1 MMNDGVNL
9 LKIPPKTKHKMI
21 KQIFE
26 QAERDLELALK
37 EKQIPEGEGLF
48 GESREFIV
56 FELAKST
63 NQIADT
69 LPIVQQANEMLMLI
83 FRDAKNDTSADEM
96 IQAMTLCLHGLV
108 FGNYNEEDFRFLYR
122 YSLRYIRG
130 QGPIEKWLRKALVYL
145 AAINNPTVED
155 ILADIRYWIQ
165 FLGAPLFS
173 PSMFSE
179 VGNELGIDIQSEL
192 DNEKFRFVDAVAR
205 HPQYLRE
212 AVQDMTFLDSF
223 EGLKDW
229 GPDALQLKLLKIKKK
244 DVYEKAQEKIDSGMS
259 VKDSVKAMKQVFKKE
274 KFRTNAQTVLPT
286 RLQELSSP
294 PPGGEIDPV
303 IFELIPQKLRMDLLP
318 SVAYSTKT
326 KKIEIIFLGGPRIG
340 RSGIIIKTDTGGVLL
355 DFGMSVANH
364 RIPEWLPELEMI
376 DTILV
381 SHSHLDHV
389 GGLPILYEDF
399 SGKWCSVG
407 PTGGVTKILL
417 DDALK
422 VGTPMP
428 PRKYDKLDLVSRFNE
443 SNIQKVTKNH
453 VRLEYGKS
461 NEVGPGIVVTPI
473 DACHI
478 PGSAAYL
485 IDIEG
490 VKILYTGDFNMD
502 KSVLFPGGANL
513 PTDADYVIFDG
524 TYWGREDF
532 DRSKVGEQISKTIAN
547 HGPVIIPSFAV
558 GRSQEILLMLEEL
571 GITKNRNVMVTG
583 MAERVTK
590 VVEVTGCWQSMKK
603 NRIHLDEEDVL
614 VAGGGMMSGGLARH
628 HFNEERNNAKAAVIP
643 CGYLAPRTPGWNL
656 LHGYEPHEC
665 TVEYARLSAHSS
677 ATNLEAYI
685 NSCKGKRIM
694 VHTPVYAPP
703 KGIMIPKYKERIVIP
718 T

>member
-1 MMNDGVNL
+1 M
-9 LKIPPKTKHKMI
+9 KSPPKTKHKLI
-21 KQIFE
+21 KQIFA
-26 QAERDLELALK
+26 QAESDLKIALK

-56 FELAKST
+56 FELAKAS
-63 NQIADT
+63 NQVVNT
-69 LPIVQQANEMLMLI
+69 LPIAKKADEELNLI
-83 FRDAKNDTSADEM
+83 FRDAKESVTASE
-96 IQAMTLCLHGLV
+96 IIEAMTLCLHGLV

-130 QGPIEKWLRKALVYL
+130 QTPIEKWLRKALVFK
-145 AAINNPTVED
+145 AAADKESVKD
-155 ILADIRYWIQ
+155 IIDEVRFWIQ
-165 FLGAPLFS
+165 FLGAPFFG
-173 PSMFSE
+173 PSTFANA
-179 VGNELGIDIQSEL
+179 GKELEIDIQKELESENYRL
-192 DNEKFRFVDAVAR
+192 VDAVAR
-205 HPQYLRE
+205 HPQYLKE
-212 AVQDMTFLDSF
+212 AVQEMTFLESY

-229 GPDALQLKLLKIKKK
+229 GPDALQSRLLKIKRKEAY
-244 DVYEKAQEKIDSGMS
+244 DKAQKKIDSGMS
-259 VKDSVKAMKQVFKKE
+259 VKESVKAMKDVFEKE
-274 KFRTNAQTVLPT
+274 KFQTNTQTVLPA
-286 RLQELSSP
+286 RLQELKSP
-294 PPGGEIDPV
+294 PPGEAVDPEI
-303 IFELIPQKLRMDLLP
+303 FGLIPQKLRMDLLP

-340 RSGIIIKTDTGGVLL
+340 RSGIVIETDTGGILL

-364 RIPEWLPELEMI
+364 RIPEWVPELEMV
-376 DTILV
+376 DTVLV

-389 GGLPILYEDF
+389 GGLPILYEEF
-399 SGKWCSVG
+399 TGKWCSVG

-417 DDALK
+417 DDSLK
-422 VGTPMP
+422 VGTPFP

-443 SNIQKVTKNH
+443 DNIQKVTKNH
-453 VRLEYGKS
+453 VKLEYGKS

-478 PGSAAYL
+478 PGSAVYM

-490 VKILYTGDFNMD
+490 TKIMYTGDFNMD

-524 TYWGREDF
+524 TYWAREDF
-532 DRSKVGEQISKTIAN
+532 DRGKVGEQMSKTIAD

-571 GITKNRNVMVTG
+571 GVTKNRNVMVTG

-590 VVEVTGCWQSMKK
+590 MVGVTGSWSSMKK
-603 NRIHLDEEDVL
+603 NRVDLEEDDVL

-628 HFNEERNNAKAAVIP
+628 HFNEQRDNPKAAIIP

-677 ATNLEAYI
+677 ASNLE
-685 NSCKGKRIM
+685 SFVSSQKGKRIM

>member
-1 MMNDGVNL
+1 MTI
-9 LKIPPKTKHKMI
+9 LKNPPKTKHKLI
-21 KQIFE
+21 KQNFA
-26 QAERDLELALK
+26 QAESDLKLALK
-37 EKQIPEGEGLF
+37 EKQIPKGEGLF

-56 FELAKST
+56 FELAKAS
-63 NQIADT
+63 NQTVTSLA
-69 LPIVQQANEMLMLI
+69 VAEEANEQLMLI
-83 FRDAKNDTSADEM
+83 FRDAKDTITSDE
-96 IQAMTLCLHGLV
+96 IIKAMTLCLHGLI

-130 QGPIEKWLRKALVYL
+130 QTPIEKWLRKALVYN
-145 AAINNPTVED
+145 AAVNKESIED
-155 ILADIRYWIQ
+155 ILKEVRYWIQ
-165 FLGAPLFS
+165 FLGAPYFD
-173 PSMFSE
+173 PSSFSE
-179 VGNELGIDIQSEL
+179 VGTELGIDIQSEL
-192 DNEKFRFVDAVAR
+192 DSEKYRLVDAVAR
-205 HPQYLRE
+205 HPQYLKE
-212 AVQDMTFLDSF
+212 AVQDMSFLDSID
-223 EGLKDW
+223 GLKDW
-229 GPDALQLKLLKIKKK
+229 GPDALQLQLLKIKKK
-244 DVYEKAQEKIDSGMS
+244 EAYEKAQKEIGSDMS
-259 VKDSVKAMKQVFKKE
+259 VKDSVAAMKKVFEKE
-274 KFRTNAQTVLPT
+274 KFQTNNQTVLPA

-294 PPGGEIDPV
+294 PPGDAVDPV

-340 RSGIIIKTDTGGVLL
+340 RSGIVIKTDTGGILL
-355 DFGMSVANH
+355 DYGMSVANH
-364 RIPEWLPELEMI
+364 RIPEWVPELEMI
-376 DTILV
+376 DTVLV

-389 GGLPILYEDF
+389 GGLPILYEEF

-407 PTGGVTKILL
+407 PTGGVTKILM

-443 SNIQKVTKNH
+443 TNIQKVTKSH
-453 VRLEYGKS
+453 VKLEYEKS
-461 NEVGPGIVVTPI
+461 NEVGPGIVVTPL

-478 PGSAAYL
+478 PGSAVYL

-502 KSVLFPGGANL
+502 KSALFPGANL

-524 TYWGREDF
+524 TYWAREDF
-532 DRSKVGEQISKTIAN
+532 DRAKVGEQMSRTIAD

-558 GRSQEILLMLEEL
+558 GRSQEILIMLDEL
-571 GITKNRNVMVTG
+571 GITKNRKVMVTG

-590 VVEVTGCWQSMKK
+590 MVGVTGSWESMKK
-603 NRIHLDEEDVL
+603 NRVHLEQNDVL

-628 HFNEERNNAKAAVIP
+628 HFNEQRDNPKAAVIP

-665 TVEYARLSAHSS
+665 HVEYARLSAHSS
-677 ATNLEAYI
+677 ATNLENYI
-685 NSCKGKRIM
+685 GSCKGKKIM
-694 VHTPVYAPP
+694 VHTPTYSQP
-703 KGIMIPKYKERIVIP
+703 KGIMIPQYKERIVIP

>member
-1 MMNDGVNL
+1 
-9 LKIPPKTKHKMI
+9 MI
-21 KQIFE
+21 QQIFA
-26 QAERDLELALK
+26 QAESDLKLALK
-37 EKQIPEGEGLF
+37 GKQIPKGEGIF

-56 FELAKST
+56 FELAKAL
-63 NQIADT
+63 NQNAESLET
-69 LPIVQQANEMLMLI
+69 AQQVNDRLMLM
-83 FRDAKNDTSADEM
+83 FRDAKEDFSVEGM
-96 IQAMTLCLHGLV
+96 IQAMTLCLHGFV
-108 FGNYNEEDFRFLYR
+108 FGNYSEEDFRFLYR
-122 YSLRYIRG
+122 YSLRYIRK
-130 QGPIEKWLRKALVYL
+130 QAPIEKWLRKAVVYL
-145 AAINNPTVED
+145 VAVNNESAKD
-155 ILADIRYWIQ
+155 ILAEVRYWIQ
-165 FLGAPLFS
+165 FLGAPLFM

-179 VGNELGIDIQSEL
+179 VGNELGIDIQAEI
-192 DNEKFRFVDAVAR
+192 DGEEFRLVDAITR
-205 HPQYLRE
+205 HPQYLKE
-212 AVQDMTFLDSF
+212 AVQDMTFLESF
-223 EGLKDW
+223 EGLKEW
-229 GPDALQLKLLKIKKK
+229 GPDAIQLQLLKVKKK
-244 DVYEKAQEKIDSGMS
+244 NVYERAQDKIDSGMS
-259 VKDSVKAMKQVFKKE
+259 VNDSVKVMKKVFEKE
-274 KFRTNAQTVLPT
+274 KFRTNKQTVLPI

-294 PPGGEIDPV
+294 PPGEAVDPV

-340 RSGIIIKTDTGGVLL
+340 RSGIIIKTDTGGILL

-364 RIPEWLPELEMI
+364 RIPEWVPELEMI
-376 DTILV
+376 DTVLI

-389 GGLPILYEDF
+389 GGLPILFEEF

-422 VGTPMP
+422 IGTPFP
-428 PRKYDKLDLVSRFNE
+428 PRKHDKHDLISRFNE
-443 SNIQKVTKNH
+443 SNVQKVTKNH

-502 KSVLFPGGANL
+502 KSALFPGANL

-524 TYWGREDF
+524 TYWAREDF
-532 DRSKVGEQISKTIAN
+532 DRSKVREQFSKTIAD

-558 GRSQEILLMLEEL
+558 GRSQEILIMLDEI

-590 VVEVTGCWQSMKK
+590 MVGVTGSWQSMKK
-603 NRIHLDEEDVL
+603 NRIHLEESDVL

-628 HFNEERNNAKAAVIP
+628 HFNEQRNNPKAAVMP
-643 CGYLAPRTPGWNL
+643 CGYMAPRTPGWNL

-677 ATNLEAYI
+677 ATNLETYI
-685 NSCKGKRIM
+685 KSCKGKRIM
-694 VHTPVYAPP
+694 VHTPYFAQA

>member
-1 MMNDGVNL
+1 VTI
-9 LKIPPKTKHKMI
+9 LKNPPKTKHKLI
-21 KQIFE
+21 QQIFA
-26 QAERDLELALK
+26 QAESDLKLALK
-37 EKQIPEGEGLF
+37 EKQIPKGEGLF
-48 GESREFIV
+48 GESREYIV
-56 FELAKST
+56 FELAKALNQNTDALNTAQQT
-63 NQIADT
+63 NE
-69 LPIVQQANEMLMLI
+69 LLMLM
-83 FRDAKNDTSADEM
+83 FRDAQEDLSVEGI
-96 IQAMTLCLHGLV
+96 IQAMTLCLHGFV
-108 FGNYNEEDFRFLYR
+108 FGNYSEEDFRFLYR
-122 YSLRYIRG
+122 YSLRYIRR
-130 QGPIEKWLRKALVYL
+130 QAPIEKWLRKAVVYL
-145 AAINNPTVED
+145 VAINNESTKD
-155 ILADIRYWIQ
+155 ILAEVRYWIQ
-165 FLGAPLFS
+165 FLGAPLFM

-179 VGNELGIDIQSEL
+179 VGKELGIDIQAEIESEQ
-192 DNEKFRFVDAVAR
+192 FRLVDAVTR
-205 HPQYLRE
+205 HPQYLKE
-212 AVQDMTFLDSF
+212 AVQDMTLLDSF

-229 GPDALQLKLLKIKKK
+229 GPDAIQLQLLKIKKK
-244 DVYEKAQEKIDSGMS
+244 EIYEKAQEKVNSGMS
-259 VKDSVKAMKQVFKKE
+259 VSDSVKVMKQVFTKE
-274 KFRTNAQTVLPT
+274 KFRTNKQTVLPI

-294 PPGGEIDPV
+294 PPGEAVDPV

-340 RSGIIIKTDTGGVLL
+340 RSGIIIKTDTGGILL

-364 RIPEWLPELEMI
+364 RIPEWVPELEMI
-376 DTILV
+376 DTVLI

-389 GGLPILYEDF
+389 GGLPILFEEF

-422 VGTPMP
+422 IGTPFP
-428 PRKYDKLDLVSRFNE
+428 PRKHDKQDLISRFNE
-443 SNIQKVTKNH
+443 SNVQKVTKNH
-453 VRLEYGKS
+453 VKLEYGKS

-502 KSVLFPGGANL
+502 KSALFPGANL

-524 TYWGREDF
+524 TYWAREDF
-532 DRSKVGEQISKTIAN
+532 DRSKVREQFSKTIAD

-558 GRSQEILLMLEEL
+558 GRSQEILIMLDEI

-590 VVEVTGCWQSMKK
+590 MVGVTGSWQSMKK
-603 NRIHLDEEDVL
+603 NRIHLEESDVL

-628 HFNEERNNAKAAVIP
+628 HFNEQRNNPKAAVMP
-643 CGYLAPRTPGWNL
+643 CGYMAPRTPGWNL

-677 ATNLEAYI
+677 ATNLETYI
-685 NSCKGKRIM
+685 KSCKGKRIM
-694 VHTPVYAPP
+694 VHTPYFAQA
-703 KGIMIPKYKERIVIP
+703 KGIMIPQYKERIVIP

>member
-1 MMNDGVNL
+1 V
-9 LKIPPKTKHKMI
+9 KAPPKTKHKLI
-21 KQIFE
+21 KQIFA
-26 QAERDLELALK
+26 QAESDLKLALK

-56 FELAKST
+56 FELAKAS
-63 NQIADT
+63 NQVVTT
-69 LPIVQQANEMLMLI
+69 LPIAQKANEQLMLI
-83 FRDAKNDTSADEM
+83 FRDAKELVTASE
-96 IQAMTLCLHGLV
+96 IIEVMTLCLHGLV

-122 YSLRYIRG
+122 QSLRYIRG
-130 QGPIEKWLRKALVYL
+130 QAPIEKWLRKALIFM
-145 AAINNPTVED
+145 AAANKESIKD
-155 ILADIRYWIQ
+155 IISEVRFWIQ
-165 FLGAPLFS
+165 FLGAPFFAPNTFS
-173 PSMFSE
+173 DA
-179 VGNELGIDIQSEL
+179 GKELEIDIQKEIESE
-192 DNEKFRFVDAVAR
+192 NFRLVDAVAR
-205 HPQYLRE
+205 HPQYLSE
-212 AVQDMTFLDSF
+212 AVQEMSFLESY
-223 EGLKDW
+223 EGLKEW
-229 GPDALQLKLLKIKKK
+229 GPDVLQSQLLKIKRKQA
-244 DVYEKAQEKIDSGMS
+244 YEAAQKKIDSSMTVKES
-259 VKDSVKAMKQVFKKE
+259 VKVMMQDFE
-274 KFRTNAQTVLPT
+274 KVGFRTNEETVLPV
-286 RLQELSSP
+286 RLQELKSP
-294 PPGGEIDPV
+294 PPGEAVDPEI
-303 IFELIPQKLRMDLLP
+303 FGLIPQKLRMDLLP

-340 RSGIIIKTDTGGVLL
+340 RSGIVIKTDTGGVLL

-364 RIPEWLPELEMI
+364 RIPEWVPELEMV
-376 DTILV
+376 DTVLV

-389 GGLPILYEDF
+389 GGLPILYEEF

-422 VGTPMP
+422 VGTPFP

-443 SNIQKVTKNH
+443 TNIQKVTKNH
-453 VRLEYGKS
+453 VKLEYGVS

-478 PGSAAYL
+478 PGSAVYL

-502 KSVLFPGGANL
+502 KSILFPAGANL

-524 TYWGREDF
+524 TYWAREDF
-532 DRSKVGEQISKTIAN
+532 NRSKVGEQMSKTIAD

-558 GRSQEILLMLEEL
+558 GRSQEILLMLDEL

-590 VVEVTGCWQSMKK
+590 MVGVTGSWSSMKK
-603 NRIHLDEEDVL
+603 NRVNLEEDDVL

-628 HFNEERNNAKAAVIP
+628 HFNEQRNNPKAAIIP

-656 LHGYEPHEC
+656 LHGYEQHEC
-665 TVEYARLSAHSS
+665 SVEYARLSAHSS
-677 ATNLEAYI
+677 ASNLESFA
-685 NSCKGKRIM
+685 SAQKGKRIM

-703 KGIMIPKYKERIVIP
+703 KGIMIPKYKERIIIP

>member
-1 MMNDGVNL
+1 MTI
-9 LKIPPKTKHKMI
+9 LKNPPKTKHKMI
-21 KQIFE
+21 QQIFA
-26 QAERDLELALK
+26 QAESDLKLALK
-37 EKQIPEGEGLF
+37 GKQIPKGEGIF

-56 FELAKST
+56 FELAKAL
-63 NQIADT
+63 NQNAESLET
-69 LPIVQQANEMLMLI
+69 AQQVNDRLMLM
-83 FRDAKNDTSADEM
+83 FRDAKEDFSVEGM
-96 IQAMTLCLHGLV
+96 IQAMTLCLHGFV

-122 YSLRYIRG
+122 YSLRYIRK
-130 QGPIEKWLRKALVYL
+130 QAPIEKWLRKAVVYL
-145 AAINNPTVED
+145 VAVNNESAKD
-155 ILADIRYWIQ
+155 ILAEVRYWIQ
-165 FLGAPLFS
+165 FLGAPLFM

-179 VGNELGIDIQSEL
+179 VGKELGIDIQAEIDSE
-192 DNEKFRFVDAVAR
+192 EFRLVDAITR
-205 HPQYLRE
+205 HPQYLKE
-212 AVQDMTFLDSF
+212 AVQDMTFLESF
-223 EGLKDW
+223 EGLKEW
-229 GPDALQLKLLKIKKK
+229 GPDAIQLQLLKVKKK
-244 DVYEKAQEKIDSGMS
+244 NVYERAQDKIDSGMS
-259 VKDSVKAMKQVFKKE
+259 VNDSVKVMKKVFEKE
-274 KFRTNAQTVLPT
+274 KFRTNKQTVLPI

-294 PPGGEIDPV
+294 PPGEAVDPV

-364 RIPEWLPELEMI
+364 RIPEWVPELEMI
-376 DTILV
+376 DTVLI

-389 GGLPILYEDF
+389 GGLPILFEEF

-422 VGTPMP
+422 IGTPFP
-428 PRKYDKLDLVSRFNE
+428 PRKHDKHDLISRFNE
-443 SNIQKVTKNH
+443 SNVQKVTKNH

-502 KSVLFPGGANL
+502 KSALFPGANL

-524 TYWGREDF
+524 TYWAREDF
-532 DRSKVGEQISKTIAN
+532 DRSKVREQFSKTIAD

-558 GRSQEILLMLEEL
+558 GRSQEILIMLDEI

-590 VVEVTGCWQSMKK
+590 MVGVTGSWQSMKK
-603 NRIHLDEEDVL
+603 NRIHLEESDVL

-628 HFNEERNNAKAAVIP
+628 HFNEQRNNPKAAVMP
-643 CGYLAPRTPGWNL
+643 CGYMAPRTPGWNL

-677 ATNLEAYI
+677 ATNLETYI
-685 NSCKGKRIM
+685 KSFKGKRIM
-694 VHTPVYAPP
+694 VHTPYITQA

>member
-1 MMNDGVNL
+1 MTI
-9 LKIPPKTKHKMI
+9 LKNPPKTKHKMI
-21 KQIFE
+21 QQIFE
-26 QAERDLELALK
+26 QAEKDLKLALK
-37 EKQIPEGEGLF
+37 AKQLPKGEGIF
-48 GESREFIV
+48 GESREYIV
-56 FELAKST
+56 FELAKAL
-63 NQIADT
+63 NQNIDSLNTA
-69 LPIVQQANEMLMLI
+69 QQANDMLMLM
-83 FRDAKNDTSADEM
+83 FRDTKEDLSVDGM
-96 IQAMTLCLHGLV
+96 IQAMTLCLHGFV
-108 FGNYNEEDFRFLYR
+108 FGNYSEEDFRFLYR
-122 YSLRYIRG
+122 YSLRYIRR
-130 QGPIEKWLRKALVYL
+130 QAPIEKWLRKAIVYL
-145 AAINNPTVED
+145 VAVNNESGKE
-155 ILADIRYWIQ
+155 ILAEVRYWIQ
-165 FLGAPLFS
+165 FLGAPFFM
-173 PSMFSE
+173 PSLFSE
-179 VGNELGIDIQSEL
+179 VGNELGIDIQAEIDSEQ
-192 DNEKFRFVDAVAR
+192 FRLVDAVTR
-205 HPQYLRE
+205 HPQYLKE
-212 AVQDMTFLDSF
+212 AVQDMTFLESF

-229 GPDALQLKLLKIKKK
+229 GPDAIQLQLLKIKKK
-244 DVYEKAQEKIDSGMS
+244 KIYEKAQEKINSGMS
-259 VKDSVKAMKQVFKKE
+259 VSDSVKVMKQVFVKE
-274 KFRTNAQTVLPT
+274 KFRTNKQTVLPI

-294 PPGGEIDPV
+294 PPGEAVDPV

-340 RSGIIIKTDTGGVLL
+340 RSGIIIKTDTGGILL

-364 RIPEWLPELEMI
+364 RIPEWVPELEMI
-376 DTILV
+376 DTVLI

-389 GGLPILYEDF
+389 GGLPILFEEF

-422 VGTPMP
+422 IGTPFP
-428 PRKYDKLDLVSRFNE
+428 PRKHDKHDLISRFNE
-443 SNIQKVTKNH
+443 TNVQKVTKSH
-453 VRLEYGKS
+453 VKLEYGKS

-502 KSVLFPGGANL
+502 KSALFPGANL

-524 TYWGREDF
+524 TYWAREDF
-532 DRSKVGEQISKTIAN
+532 DRSKVREQFSTTIAN

-558 GRSQEILLMLEEL
+558 GRSQEILTMLDEL

-590 VVEVTGCWQSMKK
+590 MVGVTGNWQSMKK
-603 NRIHLDEEDVL
+603 NRIHLEESDVL

-628 HFNEERNNAKAAVIP
+628 HFNEQRNNPKAAVMP
-643 CGYLAPRTPGWNL
+643 CGYMAPRTPGWNL

-677 ATNLEAYI
+677 ATNLETYI
-685 NSCKGKRIM
+685 KSCKGKRIM
-694 VHTPVYAPP
+694 VHTPFISQA

>member
-1 MMNDGVNL
+1 MTI
-9 LKIPPKTKHKMI
+9 LKNPPKTKHKMI
-21 KQIFE
+21 QQIFA
-26 QAERDLELALK
+26 QAESDLKLTLK

-56 FELAKST
+56 FELAKAL
-63 NQIADT
+63 NQNTDALNT
-69 LPIVQQANEMLMLI
+69 AQQANDLLMLM
-83 FRDAKNDTSADEM
+83 FRDAKEDFSVEGM
-96 IQAMTLCLHGLV
+96 IQAMTLCLHGFV

-122 YSLRYIRG
+122 YSLRYIRR
-130 QGPIEKWLRKALVYL
+130 QAPIEKWLRKAIVYL
-145 AAINNPTVED
+145 VAVNNESVKE
-155 ILADIRYWIQ
+155 ILAEVRYWIQ
-165 FLGAPLFS
+165 FLGAPMFM

-179 VGNELGIDIQSEL
+179 AGNELGIDIQAEI
-192 DNEKFRFVDAVAR
+192 DGEQFRLVDAVTR
-205 HPQYLRE
+205 HPQYLKE
-212 AVQDMTFLDSF
+212 AVQDMTFLESF

-229 GPDALQLKLLKIKKK
+229 GPDAIQLQLLKIRKKK
-244 DVYEKAQEKIDSGMS
+244 VYERAQEKINSEMS
-259 VKDSVKAMKQVFKKE
+259 VNDSVKVMKQVFVKE
-274 KFRTNAQTVLPT
+274 KFRTNKQTVLPI

-294 PPGGEIDPV
+294 PPGEAVDPV

-340 RSGIIIKTDTGGVLL
+340 RSGIIIKTDTGGILL

-364 RIPEWLPELEMI
+364 RIPEWVPELEMI
-376 DTILV
+376 DTVLI

-389 GGLPILYEDF
+389 GGLPILFEEF

-422 VGTPMP
+422 IGTPFP
-428 PRKYDKLDLVSRFNE
+428 PRKHDKLDLISRFNE
-443 SNIQKVTKNH
+443 TNVQRVTKNH
-453 VRLEYGKS
+453 VKLEYGKS

-490 VKILYTGDFNMD
+490 VKILYSGDFNMD
-502 KSVLFPGGANL
+502 KSALFPGANL

-524 TYWGREDF
+524 TYWAREDF
-532 DRSKVGEQISKTIAN
+532 DRSKVRDQFSKTIAN

-558 GRSQEILLMLEEL
+558 GRSQEILIMLDEL

-590 VVEVTGCWQSMKK
+590 MVGVTGNWQSMKK
-603 NRIHLDEEDVL
+603 NRIHLEESDVL

-628 HFNEERNNAKAAVIP
+628 HFNEQRNNPKAAVMP
-643 CGYLAPRTPGWNL
+643 CGYMAPRTPGWNL

-677 ATNLEAYI
+677 ATNLETYI
-685 NSCKGKRIM
+685 KSCKGKRIM
-694 VHTPVYAPP
+694 VHTPFISQA
-703 KGIMIPKYKERIVIP
+703 KGIMIPQYKERIVIP

>member
-1 MMNDGVNL
+1 MTI
-9 LKIPPKTKHKMI
+9 LKNPPKTKHKMI
-21 KQIFE
+21 QQIFA
-26 QAERDLELALK
+26 QAESDLKLALK
-37 EKQIPEGEGLF
+37 GKQIPKGDGIF

-56 FELAKST
+56 FELAKAL
-63 NQIADT
+63 NQNAESLET
-69 LPIVQQANEMLMLI
+69 AQQVNDRLMLM
-83 FRDAKNDTSADEM
+83 FRDAKEDFSVEGM
-96 IQAMTLCLHGLV
+96 IQAMTLCLHGFV
-108 FGNYNEEDFRFLYR
+108 FGNYSEEDFRFLYR
-122 YSLRYIRG
+122 YSLRYIRK
-130 QGPIEKWLRKALVYL
+130 QAPIEKWLRKAVVYL
-145 AAINNPTVED
+145 VAINNESAKD
-155 ILADIRYWIQ
+155 ILAEVRYWIQ
-165 FLGAPLFS
+165 FLGAPMFM

-179 VGNELGIDIQSEL
+179 AGNELGIDIQAEI
-192 DNEKFRFVDAVAR
+192 DGEEFRLVDVITR
-205 HPQYLRE
+205 HPQYLKE
-212 AVQDMTFLDSF
+212 AVQDMTFLESF
-223 EGLKDW
+223 EGLKEW
-229 GPDALQLKLLKIKKK
+229 GPDAIQLQLLKVKRKN
-244 DVYEKAQEKIDSGMS
+244 VYERAQDKIDSGMS
-259 VKDSVKAMKQVFKKE
+259 VNDSVKVMKKVFEKE
-274 KFRTNAQTVLPT
+274 KFRTNKQTVLPI

-294 PPGGEIDPV
+294 PPGEAVDPV

-340 RSGIIIKTDTGGVLL
+340 RSGIIIKTDTGGILL

-376 DTILV
+376 DTVLI

-389 GGLPILYEDF
+389 GGLPILFEEF

-422 VGTPMP
+422 IGTPFP
-428 PRKYDKLDLVSRFNE
+428 PRKHDKHDLISRFNE
-443 SNIQKVTKNH
+443 SNVQKVTKNH

-502 KSVLFPGGANL
+502 KSALFPGANL

-524 TYWGREDF
+524 TYWAREDF
-532 DRSKVGEQISKTIAN
+532 DRSKVREQFSKTIAD

-558 GRSQEILLMLEEL
+558 GRSQEILIMLDEI

-590 VVEVTGCWQSMKK
+590 MVGVTGSWQSMKK
-603 NRIHLDEEDVL
+603 NRIHLEESDVL
-614 VAGGGMMSGGLARH
+614 VAGGGMMSGGLAR
-628 HFNEERNNAKAAVIP
+628 
-643 CGYLAPRTPGWNL
+643 
-656 LHGYEPHEC
+656 
-665 TVEYARLSAHSS
+665 
-677 ATNLEAYI
+677 
-685 NSCKGKRIM
+685 
-694 VHTPVYAPP
+694 
-703 KGIMIPKYKERIVIP
+703 
-718 T
+718 

>member
-1 MMNDGVNL
+1 MTI
-9 LKIPPKTKHKMI
+9 LKNPPKTKHKMI
-21 KQIFE
+21 QQIFA
-26 QAERDLELALK
+26 QAESDLKLTLK

-56 FELAKST
+56 FELAKAL
-63 NQIADT
+63 NQNTDALNT
-69 LPIVQQANEMLMLI
+69 AQQANDLLMLM
-83 FRDAKNDTSADEM
+83 FRDAKEDFSVEGM
-96 IQAMTLCLHGLV
+96 IQAMTLCLHGFV

-122 YSLRYIRG
+122 YSLRYIRR
-130 QGPIEKWLRKALVYL
+130 QAPIEKWLRKAIVYL
-145 AAINNPTVED
+145 VAVNNESVKE
-155 ILADIRYWIQ
+155 ILAEVRYWIQ
-165 FLGAPLFS
+165 FLGAPMFM

-179 VGNELGIDIQSEL
+179 AGNELGIDIQAEI
-192 DNEKFRFVDAVAR
+192 DGEQFRLVDAVTR
-205 HPQYLRE
+205 HPQYLKE
-212 AVQDMTFLDSF
+212 AVQDMTFLESF

-229 GPDALQLKLLKIKKK
+229 GPDAIQLQLLKIKKK
-244 DVYEKAQEKIDSGMS
+244 KVYERAQEKINSEMS
-259 VKDSVKAMKQVFKKE
+259 VNDSVKVMKQVFVKE
-274 KFRTNAQTVLPT
+274 KFRTNKQTVLPI

-294 PPGGEIDPV
+294 PPGEAVDPV

-340 RSGIIIKTDTGGVLL
+340 RSGIIIKTDTGGILL

-364 RIPEWLPELEMI
+364 RIPEWVPELEMI
-376 DTILV
+376 DTVLI

-389 GGLPILYEDF
+389 GGLPILFEEF

-422 VGTPMP
+422 IGTPFP
-428 PRKYDKLDLVSRFNE
+428 PRKHDKLDLISRFNE
-443 SNIQKVTKNH
+443 TNVQRVTKNH
-453 VRLEYGKS
+453 VKLEYGKS

-502 KSVLFPGGANL
+502 KSALFPGANL

-524 TYWGREDF
+524 TYWAREDF
-532 DRSKVGEQISKTIAN
+532 DRSKVGEQFSRTIAN

-558 GRSQEILLMLEEL
+558 GRSQEILIMLDEL

-590 VVEVTGCWQSMKK
+590 MVGVTGNWQSMKK
-603 NRIHLDEEDVL
+603 NRIHLEESDVL

-628 HFNEERNNAKAAVIP
+628 HFNEQRNNPKAAVMP
-643 CGYLAPRTPGWNL
+643 CGYMAPRTPGWNL

-677 ATNLEAYI
+677 ATNLETYI
-685 NSCKGKRIM
+685 KSCKGKRIM
-694 VHTPVYAPP
+694 VHTPFISQA
-703 KGIMIPKYKERIVIP
+703 KGIMIPQYKERIVIP

>member
-1 MMNDGVNL
+1 MTI
-9 LKIPPKTKHKMI
+9 LKNPPKTKHKMI
-21 KQIFE
+21 QQIFA
-26 QAERDLELALK
+26 QAESDLKLALK
-37 EKQIPEGEGLF
+37 GKQIPKGEGIF

-56 FELAKST
+56 FELAKAL
-63 NQIADT
+63 NQNAESLET
-69 LPIVQQANEMLMLI
+69 AQQVNDRLMLM
-83 FRDAKNDTSADEM
+83 FRDAKEDFSVEGM
-96 IQAMTLCLHGLV
+96 IQAMTLCLHGFV
-108 FGNYNEEDFRFLYR
+108 FGNYSEEDFRFLYR
-122 YSLRYIRG
+122 YSLRYIRK
-130 QGPIEKWLRKALVYL
+130 QAPIEKWLRKAVVYL
-145 AAINNPTVED
+145 VAVNNESAKD
-155 ILADIRYWIQ
+155 ILAEVRYWIQ
-165 FLGAPLFS
+165 FLGAPLFM

-179 VGNELGIDIQSEL
+179 VGNELGIDIQAEI
-192 DNEKFRFVDAVAR
+192 DGEEFRLVDAITR
-205 HPQYLRE
+205 HPQYLKE
-212 AVQDMTFLDSF
+212 AVQDMTFLESF
-223 EGLKDW
+223 EGLKEW
-229 GPDALQLKLLKIKKK
+229 GPDAIQLQLLKVKKK
-244 DVYEKAQEKIDSGMS
+244 NVYERAQDKIDSGMS
-259 VKDSVKAMKQVFKKE
+259 VNDSVKVMKKVFEKE
-274 KFRTNAQTVLPT
+274 KFRTNKQTVLPI

-294 PPGGEIDPV
+294 PPGEAVDPV

-340 RSGIIIKTDTGGVLL
+340 RSGIIIKTDTGGILL

-364 RIPEWLPELEMI
+364 RIPEWVPELEMI
-376 DTILV
+376 DTVLI

-389 GGLPILYEDF
+389 GGLPILFEEF

-422 VGTPMP
+422 IGTPFP
-428 PRKYDKLDLVSRFNE
+428 PRKHDKHDLISRFNE
-443 SNIQKVTKNH
+443 SNVQKVTKNH

-502 KSVLFPGGANL
+502 KSALFPGANL

-524 TYWGREDF
+524 TYWAREDF
-532 DRSKVGEQISKTIAN
+532 DRSKVREQFSKTIAD

-558 GRSQEILLMLEEL
+558 GRSQEILIMLDEI

-590 VVEVTGCWQSMKK
+590 MVGVTGSWQSMKK
-603 NRIHLDEEDVL
+603 NRIHLEESDVL

-628 HFNEERNNAKAAVIP
+628 HFNEQRNNPKAAVMP
-643 CGYLAPRTPGWNL
+643 CGYMAPRTPGWNL

-677 ATNLEAYI
+677 ATNLETYI
-685 NSCKGKRIM
+685 KSCKGKRIM
-694 VHTPVYAPP
+694 VHTPYFAQA